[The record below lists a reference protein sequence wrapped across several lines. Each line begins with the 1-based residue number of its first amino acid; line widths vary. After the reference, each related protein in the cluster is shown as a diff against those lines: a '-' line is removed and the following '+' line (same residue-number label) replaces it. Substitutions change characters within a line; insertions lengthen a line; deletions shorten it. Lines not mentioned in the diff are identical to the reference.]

1 MTALRRLVLGT
12 RNRHKVEEL
21 RGLLGPLD
29 IELATLDSY
38 PQAFDVVEDGDTFA
52 ANATLKATL
61 QARCLKQW
69 VLGEDSGIVVA
80 ALHGAPGVYSAR
92 YAGPAA
98 TDDANN
104 ARLLRELAGFP
115 PAQRAAHYVCHMTL
129 ADPDGNVQAQCEATC
144 HGRIRPESAGTGG
157 FGYDPLFEVVE
168 YHRTFGELG
177 PLVKRVLSHRSRAAR
192 MLATRIAK
200 LIEAGEWEAGEWEI
214 AQGPNIMGKPGR

>member
-1 MTALRRLVLGT
+1 MTASRRLVLGT

-21 RGLLGPLD
+21 RSLLGLLD
-29 IELATLDSY
+29 IELATLDAY
-38 PQAFDVVEDGDTFA
+38 PEAVDVVEDGDTFA

-80 ALHGAPGVYSAR
+80 ALDGAPGVYSAR

-104 ARLLRELAGFP
+104 QRLLRELEGLDRQ
-115 PAQRAAHYVCHMTL
+115 QRAAHYVCHMTL
-129 ADPDGNVQAQCEATC
+129 ADPEGQVRANCEATC
-144 HGRIRPESAGTGG
+144 HGQIRRESAGTDG

-192 MLATRIAK
+192 MLAAQIAK
-200 LIEAGEWEAGEWEI
+200 LIETGEWERGER
-214 AQGPNIMGKPGR
+214 PNIMGKSGR